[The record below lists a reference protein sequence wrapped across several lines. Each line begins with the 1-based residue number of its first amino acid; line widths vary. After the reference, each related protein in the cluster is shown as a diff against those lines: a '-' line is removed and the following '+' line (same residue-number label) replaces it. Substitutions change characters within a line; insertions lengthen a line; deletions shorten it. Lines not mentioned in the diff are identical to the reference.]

1 MQSPSIPHNE
11 QARLE
16 ALRQYRI
23 LDTLPE
29 PLFDDITLLAS
40 QICETPIA
48 SITLV
53 DEHRQWFKSIR
64 GIDATETSREVSFC
78 GHAILGNE
86 IFEIS
91 NAIEDTRFFDN
102 PLVTGDPNIRFY
114 AGMPLVTRLGFSL
127 GTLCVIDSIPK
138 TLTPSQRNALQALG
152 RQVVSLIESRLIAQ
166 QAVQASELLERTGE
180 IAKIGGWQMDPNT
193 LNVAWTKEVFH
204 IHELTPPHLPTVQQA
219 IDFYAPEAQP
229 VIKAAVE
236 RGIADGTPWDLELP
250 FITATGRA
258 IWVRAMGRAAI
269 EHGKVTRLFGT
280 FQDITERKVAQL
292 DLAWLNRALMMLGK
306 CNETL
311 IHVADESRLIVEI
324 CRIAVDVGGYRMA
337 WVGYAN
343 DDEKKSITPKAYFGQ
358 THPALASIELSWS
371 DQMQSGLGPAG
382 RTIRSGEVITEEDIA
397 ALEGSF
403 SWKGLLVELGY
414 RGLVSLPL
422 KNKGKTFGLLA
433 LYSGQ
438 ARTFAADE
446 VRLLQEIADNL
457 ASGIVKIR
465 AERERQRLHA
475 SMLAVATAV
484 SMHSSETFFPQLLSK
499 LIQAIGGQ
507 AGYIGQFLTQ
517 KPWSARTVAVQ
528 VNQQVIDNFDFA
540 IPSVIADTLFASAEV
555 KIVPAFAARDYPQLV
570 MMRYHPYQAFA
581 ALRLID
587 ANHKPIGL
595 LFVLFE
601 EAIAK
606 DAVALISS
614 VLTIFAARTANELE
628 RLEAMSLITE
638 QASLLDKTHDAMVVR
653 DMERRI
659 TFWNKAAETLYGWT
673 AAEAMGQ
680 DIHKL
685 LKHVPTEVRQTE
697 KHLLKHG
704 EWAGELTKRHKDG
717 SLLTIESRLTL
728 MRDKQGQPISV
739 FSIHSDIG
747 DRKQAEAEIRRLAF
761 YDALTNLANRR
772 LLIEHLE
779 KALKLVRR
787 KKNTGAVLF
796 IDLDNFK
803 ALNDTYGHDKGD
815 LLLKTVAER
824 LKHCVRDCDTVSRLG
839 GDEFVILLEGLS
851 GVRTQAESVARMV
864 AEKILNELN
873 QPADLGGYMHKIT
886 PSVGIALFDSQ
897 VKNVSSVMAQADAA
911 MYQSKMAGR
920 NQYQFA
926 TAAA

>member
-1 MQSPSIPHNE
+1 MQSPPIPHNE
-11 QARLE
+11 QARLQ

-40 QICETPIA
+40 QICEVPMA
-48 SITLV
+48 LITLV
-53 DEHRQWFKSIR
+53 DEHRQWFKSKH
-64 GIDATETSREVSFC
+64 GIDAAETPREVSFC

-86 IFEIS
+86 IFEVA
-91 NAIEDTRFFDN
+91 NATNDPRFFDN
-102 PLVTGDPNIRFY
+102 PFVTDDPNIRFY
-114 AGMPLVTRLGFSL
+114 AGMPLITHLGFSL
-127 GTLCVIDSIPK
+127 GTLCVVDSVPK
-138 TLTPSQRNALQALG
+138 TLSENQRNALRALA
-152 RQVVSLIESRLIAQ
+152 RQVVLLIENRLIAQ
-166 QAVQASELLERTGE
+166 EALQASELLERTGE
-180 IAKIGGWQMDPNT
+180 MAKIGGWQID
-193 LNVAWTKEVFH
+193 LNSQHVEWTKEVFQ
-204 IHELTPPHLPTVQQA
+204 IHELSPPHMPTVAQA
-219 IDFYAPEAQP
+219 IDFYAPEARP
-229 VIKAAVE
+229 VIQAAVE

-258 IWVRAMGRAAI
+258 IWVRAMGRATM
-269 EHGKVTRLFGT
+269 EQGKVTRLFGT

-324 CRIAVDVGGYRMA
+324 CRVAVDVGGYMMA

-343 DDEKKSITPKAYFGQ
+343 DDEIKSITPKAYFGK
-358 THPALASIELSWS
+358 TDDALKAVELSWS
-371 DQMQSGLGPAG
+371 EHRPSGLGPAG
-382 RTIRSGEVITEEDIA
+382 RTIRGGEAITVEDMTT
-397 ALEGSF
+397 LDFSF
-403 SWKGLLVELGY
+403 PLKSLVANLGY

-422 KNKGKTFGLLA
+422 KSKGKTFGLLA
-433 LYSGQ
+433 LYSSQ
-438 ARTFAADE
+438 ARIFAADE

-465 AERERQRLHA
+465 AERERQRLQA

-484 SMHSSETFFPQLLSK
+484 SMHSSETFFPELLSK

-507 AGYIGQFLTQ
+507 AGYIGQFVTQ
-517 KPWSARTVAVQ
+517 NPWSAKTIAVQ
-528 VNQQVIDNFDFA
+528 VNQQVLDNFDFA
-540 IPSVIADTLFASAEV
+540 IADAMSDTLFASSEV
-555 KIVPAFAARDYPQLV
+555 KIVPAFAARDYPKLV

-581 ALRLID
+581 ALRLIN
-587 ANHKPIGL
+587 ANNQPIGL

-601 EAIAK
+601 EPIAK

-614 VLTIFAARTANELE
+614 ILTIFAARTASELE
-628 RLEAMSLITE
+628 RLNAMSLISE
-638 QASLLDKTHDAMVVR
+638 QASLLDKTRDAMVVR
-653 DMERRI
+653 DMDRRI
-659 TFWNKAAETLYGWT
+659 TFWNKAAEALYGWS
-673 AAEAMGQ
+673 AAEALGQ

-685 LKHVPTEVRQTE
+685 LKHVPSEVRQTE
-697 KHLLKHG
+697 KQLLKHG

-717 SLLTIESRLTL
+717 SLLNIESRLTL
-728 MRDKQGQPISV
+728 MRDQHGQPLSV

-747 DRKQAEAEIRRLAF
+747 DRKLAEAEIRQLAF

-787 KKNTGAVLF
+787 KKNAGAVLF

-803 ALNDTYGHDKGD
+803 ALNDAHGHEKGD
-815 LLLKTVAER
+815 LLLRAVAER
-824 LKHCVRDCDTVSRLG
+824 LKRCVRDCDTVSRLG

-851 GVRTQAESVARMV
+851 GVQVQAVDVARMV

-873 QPADLGGYMHKIT
+873 QPADLEGYLHKIT
-886 PSVGIALFDSQ
+886 PSVGIALFDSRA
-897 VKNVSSVMAQADAA
+897 KDVSSVMAQADAA

-920 NQYQFA
+920 NQYQFFKA
-926 TAAA
+926 VA